1 MGGGPRPHPRPA
13 RAAGGSDQPRERAR
27 PRLRSDHPPSG
38 GPRGAPVSP
47 RVLVVDDD
55 PEIVDAVGE
64 ALQDDGYLVETATDG
79 ATALKRVLEAPP
91 DLIVLDVRMPNLNGW
106 EFCEI
111 IRRQSHTRDVPVLF
125 LTACSEVRDQ
135 ITAMQVG
142 GSDHLPKPFRLAALR
157 DKVRSLTR
165 EAKTQGGS

>member
-1 MGGGPRPHPRPA
+1 
-13 RAAGGSDQPRERAR
+13 
-27 PRLRSDHPPSG
+27 
-38 GPRGAPVSP
+38 VSP

-55 PEIVDAVGE
+55 PEVVNAVGE

-79 ATALKRVLEAPP
+79 AAALKRVLEAPP

-111 IRRQSHTRDVPVLF
+111 VRRQSHTRDVPVLF

-142 GSDHLPKPFRLAALR
+142 GSDHLPKPFRLAVLR
-157 DKVRSLTR
+157 EKVRSLIR
-165 EAKTQGGS
+165 EPKTQGGS

>member
-1 MGGGPRPHPRPA
+1 
-13 RAAGGSDQPRERAR
+13 
-27 PRLRSDHPPSG
+27 
-38 GPRGAPVSP
+38 VSP

-55 PEIVDAVGE
+55 PEVVDAVGE
-64 ALQDDGYLVETATDG
+64 ALQGDGYRVETATDG
-79 ATALKRVLEAPP
+79 ATALKSVLEAPP

-111 IRRQSHTRDVPVLF
+111 VRRQSHTRDVPVLF
-125 LTACSEVRDQ
+125 LTACTEVRDQ

-142 GSDHLPKPFRLAALR
+142 GSDHLSKPFRLAALR

-165 EAKTQGGS
+165 ESKTQGGS

>member
-1 MGGGPRPHPRPA
+1 
-13 RAAGGSDQPRERAR
+13 
-27 PRLRSDHPPSG
+27 
-38 GPRGAPVSP
+38 VSA

-55 PEIVDAVGE
+55 PEVVDAVGE
-64 ALQDDGYLVETATDG
+64 ALQDDGYRVETATDG
-79 ATALKRVLEAPP
+79 ASALKSVLEAPP

-111 IRRQSHTRDVPVLF
+111 VRRQSHTRDVPVLF
-125 LTACSEVRDQ
+125 LTACTDVRDQ

-142 GSDHLPKPFRLAALR
+142 GSDHLPKPFRLEALR

-165 EAKTQGGS
+165 EAKTQGGP

>member
-1 MGGGPRPHPRPA
+1 M
-13 RAAGGSDQPRERAR
+13 
-27 PRLRSDHPPSG
+27 
-38 GPRGAPVSP
+38 SP

-79 ATALKRVLEAPP
+79 AAALKRVLEAPP
-91 DLIVLDVRMPNLNGW
+91 DLIVLDVRMPNINGW

-111 IRRQSHTRDVPVLF
+111 VRRQSHTRDVPVLF

-142 GSDHLPKPFRLAALR
+142 GSDHLAKPFRLDVLR

-165 EAKTQGGS
+165 ESKTRGGS

>member
-1 MGGGPRPHPRPA
+1 M
-13 RAAGGSDQPRERAR
+13 
-27 PRLRSDHPPSG
+27 
-38 GPRGAPVSP
+38 SP

-55 PEIVDAVGE
+55 PEVVDAVGE

-79 ATALKRVLEAPP
+79 AAALKRVLEAPP

-111 IRRQSHTRDVPVLF
+111 VRRQSHTRDVPVLF

-142 GSDHLPKPFRLAALR
+142 GSDHLPKPFRLAVLR
-157 DKVRSLTR
+157 EKVRSLIR
-165 EAKTQGGS
+165 EPKTQGGS

>member
-1 MGGGPRPHPRPA
+1 M
-13 RAAGGSDQPRERAR
+13 
-27 PRLRSDHPPSG
+27 
-38 GPRGAPVSP
+38 SP

-111 IRRQSHTRDVPVLF
+111 VRRQSHTRDVPVLF

-165 EAKTQGGS
+165 ESKTQGGS

>member
-1 MGGGPRPHPRPA
+1 M
-13 RAAGGSDQPRERAR
+13 S
-27 PRLRSDHPPSG
+27 S
-38 GPRGAPVSP
+38 

-111 IRRQSHTRDVPVLF
+111 VRRQSHTRDVPVLF

-142 GSDHLPKPFRLAALR
+142 GSDHLPKPFRLEALR

-165 EAKTQGGS
+165 AAKTQGGS

>member
-1 MGGGPRPHPRPA
+1 M
-13 RAAGGSDQPRERAR
+13 S
-27 PRLRSDHPPSG
+27 S
-38 GPRGAPVSP
+38 

-55 PEIVDAVGE
+55 PDIVDAVGE
-64 ALQDDGYLVETATDG
+64 ALEHDGYLVETATDG

-111 IRRQSHTRDVPVLF
+111 VRRQSHTRDVPVLF

-142 GSDHLPKPFRLAALR
+142 GSDHLAKPFRLDVLR
-157 DKVRSLTR
+157 EKVRSLTR
-165 EAKTQGGS
+165 ASKSQGGS

>member
-1 MGGGPRPHPRPA
+1 MSA
-13 RAAGGSDQPRERAR
+13 
-27 PRLRSDHPPSG
+27 
-38 GPRGAPVSP
+38 

-55 PEIVDAVGE
+55 PEVVDAVGE
-64 ALQDDGYLVETATDG
+64 ALQDDGYRVETATDG
-79 ATALKRVLEAPP
+79 ASALKSVLEAPP

-111 IRRQSHTRDVPVLF
+111 VRRQSHTRDVPVLF
-125 LTACSEVRDQ
+125 LTACTDVRDQ

-142 GSDHLPKPFRLAALR
+142 GSDHLSKPFRLAALR

-165 EAKTQGGS
+165 EARTQGGS

>member
-1 MGGGPRPHPRPA
+1 M
-13 RAAGGSDQPRERAR
+13 S
-27 PRLRSDHPPSG
+27 S
-38 GPRGAPVSP
+38 

-55 PEIVDAVGE
+55 PDIVEAVGE
-64 ALQDDGYLVETATDG
+64 ALEHDGYLVETATDG

-111 IRRQSHTRDVPVLF
+111 VRRQSHTRDVPVLF

-142 GSDHLPKPFRLAALR
+142 GSDHLAKPFRLDVLR
-157 DKVRSLTR
+157 EKVRSLTR
-165 EAKTQGGS
+165 ASKTQGGS

>member
-1 MGGGPRPHPRPA
+1 
-13 RAAGGSDQPRERAR
+13 
-27 PRLRSDHPPSG
+27 
-38 GPRGAPVSP
+38 VSA

-55 PEIVDAVGE
+55 PEVVGAVGE
-64 ALQDDGYLVETATDG
+64 ALQDDGYRVETATDG
-79 ATALKRVLEAPP
+79 AAALKSVLEAPP

-111 IRRQSHTRDVPVLF
+111 VRRQSHTRDVPVLF
-125 LTACSEVRDQ
+125 LTACTEVRDQ

-142 GSDHLPKPFRLAALR
+142 GSDHLPKPFRLEALR

-165 EAKTQGGS
+165 EAKAQGGS

>member
-1 MGGGPRPHPRPA
+1 M
-13 RAAGGSDQPRERAR
+13 S
-27 PRLRSDHPPSG
+27 S
-38 GPRGAPVSP
+38 

-55 PEIVDAVGE
+55 PDIVDAVGE
-64 ALQDDGYLVETATDG
+64 ALEHDGYLVETATDG

-111 IRRQSHTRDVPVLF
+111 VRRQSHTRDVPVLF

-142 GSDHLPKPFRLAALR
+142 GSDHLAKPFRLDVLR
-157 DKVRSLTR
+157 EKVRSLTR
-165 EAKTQGGS
+165 ASKTHGGS

>member
-1 MGGGPRPHPRPA
+1 
-13 RAAGGSDQPRERAR
+13 
-27 PRLRSDHPPSG
+27 
-38 GPRGAPVSP
+38 VSP

-55 PEIVDAVGE
+55 PEVVDAVGE
-64 ALQDDGYLVETATDG
+64 ALQDDGYRVETATDG
-79 ATALKRVLEAPP
+79 ATALKSVLEAPP

-111 IRRQSHTRDVPVLF
+111 VRRQSHTRDVPVLF
-125 LTACSEVRDQ
+125 LTACTEVRDQ

-142 GSDHLPKPFRLAALR
+142 GSDHLSKPFRLAALR

-165 EAKTQGGS
+165 ESKTPGAS

>member
-1 MGGGPRPHPRPA
+1 M
-13 RAAGGSDQPRERAR
+13 
-27 PRLRSDHPPSG
+27 
-38 GPRGAPVSP
+38 SP

-79 ATALKRVLEAPP
+79 AAALKRVLEAPP
-91 DLIVLDVRMPNLNGW
+91 DLIVLDVRMPNINGW

-111 IRRQSHTRDVPVLF
+111 VRRQSHTRDVPVLF

-142 GSDHLPKPFRLAALR
+142 GSDHLAKPFRLAALR

-165 EAKTQGGS
+165 ESKTRGGS

>member
-1 MGGGPRPHPRPA
+1 M
-13 RAAGGSDQPRERAR
+13 
-27 PRLRSDHPPSG
+27 
-38 GPRGAPVSP
+38 SP

-55 PEIVDAVGE
+55 AEIVDAVGE

-91 DLIVLDVRMPNLNGW
+91 DLIILDVRMPNLNGW

-111 IRRQSHTRDVPVLF
+111 VRRQSHTRDVPVLF

-142 GSDHLPKPFRLAALR
+142 GSDHLSKPFRLAVLR

-165 EAKTQGGS
+165 ESKTQGGS

>member
-1 MGGGPRPHPRPA
+1 
-13 RAAGGSDQPRERAR
+13 
-27 PRLRSDHPPSG
+27 
-38 GPRGAPVSP
+38 VSP

-55 PEIVDAVGE
+55 PEVVAAVGE
-64 ALQDDGYLVETATDG
+64 ALQDEGYRVETATDG
-79 ATALKRVLEAPP
+79 ATALKSVLEAPP

-111 IRRQSHTRDVPVLF
+111 VRRQSHTRDVPVLF

-142 GSDHLPKPFRLAALR
+142 GSDHLPKPFRLEALR
-157 DKVRSLTR
+157 EKVRSLIR
-165 EAKTQGGS
+165 EPRTQGGA

>member
-1 MGGGPRPHPRPA
+1 
-13 RAAGGSDQPRERAR
+13 
-27 PRLRSDHPPSG
+27 
-38 GPRGAPVSP
+38 VSP

-55 PEIVDAVGE
+55 AEIVDAVGE

-91 DLIVLDVRMPNLNGW
+91 DLIILDVRMPNLNGW

-111 IRRQSHTRDVPVLF
+111 VRRQSHTRDVPVLF

-142 GSDHLPKPFRLAALR
+142 GSDHLSKPFRLAVLR

-165 EAKTQGGS
+165 ESKTQGGS

>member
-1 MGGGPRPHPRPA
+1 
-13 RAAGGSDQPRERAR
+13 
-27 PRLRSDHPPSG
+27 
-38 GPRGAPVSP
+38 VSP

-165 EAKTQGGS
+165 ESKTRGGS

>member
-1 MGGGPRPHPRPA
+1 MTA
-13 RAAGGSDQPRERAR
+13 
-27 PRLRSDHPPSG
+27 
-38 GPRGAPVSP
+38 

-55 PEIVDAVGE
+55 PEVVDAVGE
-64 ALQDDGYLVETATDG
+64 ALQDDGYRVETATDG
-79 ATALKRVLEAPP
+79 ASALKSVLEAPP

-111 IRRQSHTRDVPVLF
+111 VRRQSHTRDVPVLF
-125 LTACSEVRDQ
+125 LTACTDVRDQ

-142 GSDHLPKPFRLAALR
+142 GSDHLPKPFRLEALR

-165 EAKTQGGS
+165 EAKTEGGS

>member
-1 MGGGPRPHPRPA
+1 M
-13 RAAGGSDQPRERAR
+13 
-27 PRLRSDHPPSG
+27 
-38 GPRGAPVSP
+38 SP

-55 PEIVDAVGE
+55 AEIVDAVGE

-91 DLIVLDVRMPNLNGW
+91 DLIILDVRMPNLNGW

-111 IRRQSHTRDVPVLF
+111 VRRQSHTRDVPVLF
-125 LTACSEVRDQ
+125 LTGRGEMRDQ

-142 GSDHLPKPFRLAALR
+142 GSDHLGKPFRVEDLR
-157 DKVRSLTR
+157 DKVRALTR
-165 EAKTQGGS
+165 ETKTQGRE

>member
-1 MGGGPRPHPRPA
+1 M
-13 RAAGGSDQPRERAR
+13 
-27 PRLRSDHPPSG
+27 
-38 GPRGAPVSP
+38 SP

-55 PEIVDAVGE
+55 PEVVNAVGE

-79 ATALKRVLEAPP
+79 AAALKRVLEAPP

-111 IRRQSHTRDVPVLF
+111 VRRQSHTRDVPVLF

-142 GSDHLPKPFRLAALR
+142 GSDHLPKPFRLAVLR
-157 DKVRSLTR
+157 EKVRSLIR
-165 EAKTQGGS
+165 EPKTQGGS

>member
-1 MGGGPRPHPRPA
+1 MSA
-13 RAAGGSDQPRERAR
+13 
-27 PRLRSDHPPSG
+27 
-38 GPRGAPVSP
+38 

-55 PEIVDAVGE
+55 PEVVDAVSE
-64 ALQDDGYLVETATDG
+64 ALQDDGYRVETATDG
-79 ATALKRVLEAPP
+79 PSALKSVLEAPP

-111 IRRQSHTRDVPVLF
+111 VRRQSHTRDVPVLF

-142 GSDHLPKPFRLAALR
+142 GSDHLAKPFRLAALR
-157 DKVRSLTR
+157 DKVRSLTG
-165 EAKTQGGS
+165 EAKAQGGS

>member
-1 MGGGPRPHPRPA
+1 M
-13 RAAGGSDQPRERAR
+13 
-27 PRLRSDHPPSG
+27 
-38 GPRGAPVSP
+38 SP

-111 IRRQSHTRDVPVLF
+111 VRRQSHTRDVPVLF

-142 GSDHLPKPFRLAALR
+142 GSDHLSKPFRLAVLR
-157 DKVRSLTR
+157 DKVRSLTH
-165 EAKTQGGS
+165 ESKTQGGS

>member
-1 MGGGPRPHPRPA
+1 M
-13 RAAGGSDQPRERAR
+13 S
-27 PRLRSDHPPSG
+27 S
-38 GPRGAPVSP
+38 

-111 IRRQSHTRDVPVLF
+111 VRRQSHTRDVPVLF
-125 LTACSEVRDQ
+125 LTACNEVRDQ

-165 EAKTQGGS
+165 ESKKQGGS

>member
-1 MGGGPRPHPRPA
+1 M
-13 RAAGGSDQPRERAR
+13 S
-27 PRLRSDHPPSG
+27 S
-38 GPRGAPVSP
+38 

-111 IRRQSHTRDVPVLF
+111 VRRQSHTRDVPVLF
-125 LTACSEVRDQ
+125 LTACNEVRDQ

-165 EAKTQGGS
+165 ESKNQGGT

>member
-1 MGGGPRPHPRPA
+1 MN
-13 RAAGGSDQPRERAR
+13 
-27 PRLRSDHPPSG
+27 
-38 GPRGAPVSP
+38 P

-111 IRRQSHTRDVPVLF
+111 VRRQSHTRDVPVLF
-125 LTACSEVRDQ
+125 LTACNEVRDQ

-165 EAKTQGGS
+165 ESKNRGGS

>member
-1 MGGGPRPHPRPA
+1 MSA
-13 RAAGGSDQPRERAR
+13 
-27 PRLRSDHPPSG
+27 
-38 GPRGAPVSP
+38 

-64 ALQDDGYLVETATDG
+64 ALQDDSYLVETATDG
-79 ATALKRVLEAPP
+79 AAALKRVLEAPP
-91 DLIVLDVRMPNLNGW
+91 DLIVLDVRMPNINGW

-111 IRRQSHTRDVPVLF
+111 VRRQSHTRDVPVLF

-142 GSDHLPKPFRLAALR
+142 GSDHLAKPFRLAALR

-165 EAKTQGGS
+165 ESKAQGGS

>member
-1 MGGGPRPHPRPA
+1 
-13 RAAGGSDQPRERAR
+13 
-27 PRLRSDHPPSG
+27 
-38 GPRGAPVSP
+38 VSS

-55 PEIVDAVGE
+55 PDIVDAVGE
-64 ALQDDGYLVETATDG
+64 ALEHDGYLVETATDG

-111 IRRQSHTRDVPVLF
+111 VRRQSHTRDVPVLF

-142 GSDHLPKPFRLAALR
+142 GSDHLSKPFRLAVLR
-157 DKVRSLTR
+157 DKVRALTR